1 MKDQYTLRYYG
12 KEADKGRMGYYDAAS
27 VILAFGDF
35 VGIVSRAAFG
45 RECKLKTSVSTPKGG
60 SVSFEFLLV
69 SGSLFTGLLTSPM
82 SPNDLWNLMRDAVE
96 VWKSLRGKPPKEIV
110 NAGGKM
116 QMTNINGDV
125 NTFNQNINIVI
136 NDPRAGEA
144 VERIF
149 NKPLNEAAGKMDITS
164 KQIPKDKIEVGTE
177 DSGYFVD
184 LSQRK
189 IQTDQVLQITL
200 TIVSPLFY
208 HGNKW
213 KFNDGESTFQA
224 AIEDE
229 EFLRRVDNRES
240 FAKGD
245 LLKVKC
251 HLLQEIANG
260 RLKTTRT
267 IKKVINHIRPPVNN
281 DLFRE

>member
-12 KEADKGRMGYYDAAS
+12 KEADEGRMGYYDAAS
-27 VILAFGDF
+27 VILDFGDF
-35 VGIVSRAAFG
+35 IGIVSRADFG
-45 RECKLKTSVSTPKGG
+45 KECKLKTSVSTPKGG

-69 SGSLFTGLLTSPM
+69 SGSVLTALTSPM
-82 SPNDLWNLMRDAVE
+82 LPNDLWNLMRDAVE
-96 VWKSLRGKPPKEIV
+96 AWKFLRGKPQKEIV
-110 NAGGKM
+110 HAGGKM
-116 QMTNINGDV
+116 QMTNVNGDV
-125 NTFNQNINIVI
+125 NTFNQNTNIVI

-149 NKPLNEAAGKMDITS
+149 NKPLNEADGRIDITS
-164 KQIPKDKIEVGTE
+164 KQIPKEKIEVGTE

-189 IQTDQVLQITL
+189 IQTDQVFQITL

-224 AIEDE
+224 TIEDE
-229 EFLRRVDNRES
+229 GFLRRVDNRES
-240 FAKGD
+240 FVKGD
-245 LLKVKC
+245 LLKVKY
-251 HLLQEIANG
+251 HFLQEIANG

>member
-12 KEADKGRMGYYDAAS
+12 KEADVGRMGYYDAAS

-45 RECKLKTSVSTPKGG
+45 KDCKLKTSVSTPKGG
-60 SVSFEFLLV
+60 SLSFEFLLV
-69 SGSLFTGLLTSPM
+69 SGSVLTALTGSM
-82 SPNDLWNLMRDAVE
+82 SPNDLWNLMRDCVE
-96 VWKSLRGKPPKEIV
+96 AWKFLLGKPPEKIAHE
-110 NAGGKM
+110 GGKI
-116 QMTNINGDV
+116 QITNVDGDV
-125 NTFNQNINIVI
+125 NIFNQNTNIVI

-149 NKPLNEAAGKMDITS
+149 NKPLNEAAGQVDITS
-164 KQIPKDKIEVGTE
+164 KQMPGEKIEVDTD

-189 IQTDQVLQITL
+189 VKADHILSMTL
-200 TIVSPLFY
+200 KIVYPSFY
-208 HGNKW
+208 SNKW
-213 KFNDGESTFQA
+213 KFNDGGSSFVA
-224 AIEDE
+224 VIKDE

-245 LLKVKC
+245 FLGVKC
-251 HLLQEIANG
+251 HLLQEVVNG
-260 RLKTTRT
+260 KLTTTRT
-267 IKKVINHIRPPVNN
+267 IKKVIDHIHPPVNK
-281 DLFRE
+281 DLFIE